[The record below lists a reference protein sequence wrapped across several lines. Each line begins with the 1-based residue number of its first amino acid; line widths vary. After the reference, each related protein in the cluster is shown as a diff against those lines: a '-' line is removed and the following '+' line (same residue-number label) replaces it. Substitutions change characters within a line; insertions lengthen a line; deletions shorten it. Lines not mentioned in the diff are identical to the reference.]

1 MTAAAEAQPRTGTH
15 GHQQPDA
22 PETPARR
29 RRKRGHWAAYVFL
42 LPWILGMVVITLGPM
57 IASLYLSLT
66 DYNLIGR
73 QNFVG
78 LENYREMFTDDPRFM
93 ASIWVTVQ
101 FVFISVPLQLAFAL
115 GLAVLLNQGLRGLAF
130 YRSAYYLPSLLG
142 SSVAIA
148 VLWRQI
154 FGAEGLFNQALGLL
168 GFQNLPNWIS
178 TPEWALG
185 TVMVL
190 NVWTFGAPMLIF
202 LAGLRQ
208 VPVELHEAA
217 QMDGAGVVGRFFRI
231 TIPILSPVLFFNLVL
246 QMISA
251 FQTFTQVYIVS
262 GGTGGP
268 VDSTLFYTLY
278 LYQQAFTEF
287 DMGYASALAWILL
300 AITGLFTWLAFGT
313 SKYWVHYTGD

>member
-1 MTAAAEAQPRTGTH
+1 MTAPAAHRPSKMVAADEVTSAKTKV
-15 GHQQPDA
+15 
-22 PETPARR
+22 RR
-29 RRKRGHWAAYVFL
+29 RPRRQRVAYLFL
-42 LPWILGMVVITLGPM
+42 LPWLLGMVVITLGPM
-57 IASLYLSLT
+57 IASFYLSLT

-78 LENYREMFTDDPRFM
+78 LENYQQMFTNDDRFI
-93 ASIWVTVQ
+93 SSLWVTAQYVL
-101 FVFISVPLQLAFAL
+101 ISVPLQLAFAL
-115 GLAVLLNQGLRGLAF
+115 GLAVLLNQGLRGLSF

-168 GFQNLPNWIS
+168 GFNNLPNWIS

-185 TVMVL
+185 TIMVL

-217 QMDGAGVVGRFFRI
+217 AMDGAGVIGRFFRI
-231 TIPILSPVLFFNLVL
+231 TLPLLSPVLFFNLVL

-278 LYQQAFTEF
+278 LYQKAFTEF
-287 DMGYASALAWILL
+287 DMGYASAMAWILL

-313 SKYWVHYTGD
+313 SKYWVHYSGE

>member
-1 MTAAAEAQPRTGTH
+1 MTAPAAHRPSA
-15 GHQQPDA
+15 DA
-22 PETPARR
+22 KRDTPAEPKVRR
-29 RRKRGHWAAYVFL
+29 SFRSQRVAYLFL

-57 IASLYLSLT
+57 IASFYLSLT

-78 LENYREMFTDDPRFM
+78 LENYQQMFTNDDRFI
-93 ASIWVTVQ
+93 SSLWVTAQYVL
-101 FVFISVPLQLAFAL
+101 ISVPLQLAFAL
-115 GLAVLLNQGLRGLAF
+115 ALAVLLNQGLRGLSF

-168 GFQNLPNWIS
+168 GFSNLPNWIS

-185 TVMVL
+185 TIMVL

-217 QMDGAGVVGRFFRI
+217 AMDGAGVVSRFFRI
-231 TIPILSPVLFFNLVL
+231 TLPLLSPVLFFNLVL

-278 LYQQAFTEF
+278 LYQRAFTEF
-287 DMGYASALAWILL
+287 DMGYASAMAWILL

-313 SKYWVHYTGD
+313 SKHWVHYSGE

>member
-1 MTAAAEAQPRTGTH
+1 MTALADTEPQAGGQDDVRPG
-15 GHQQPDA
+15 
-22 PETPARR
+22 
-29 RRKRGHWAAYVFL
+29 KRGPRVRPRKKRGQWAAYLFL
-42 LPWILGMVVITLGPM
+42 LPWLLGMVVITLGPM
-57 IASLYLSLT
+57 IASFYLSLT

-78 LENYREMFTDDPRFM
+78 LENYVVMFTDDDRFIS
-93 ASIWVTVQ
+93 SIWVTVQ
-101 FVFISVPLQLAFAL
+101 YVFISVPLQLAFAL
-115 GLAVLLNQGLRGLAF
+115 GLAVLLNQGLKGLAF

-154 FGAEGLFNQALGLL
+154 FGAEGLFNQALGLV

-178 TPEWALG
+178 SPEWALG

-217 QMDGAGVVGRFFRI
+217 AMDGAGVIGRFFRI
-231 TIPILSPVLFFNLVL
+231 TLPILSPVLFFNLVL

-278 LYQQAFTEF
+278 LYQKAFTEF
-287 DMGYASALAWILL
+287 DMGYASAMAWILV

>member
-1 MTAAAEAQPRTGTH
+1 MTAPAAHRPSKMVAVDEV
-15 GHQQPDA
+15 
-22 PETPARR
+22 TPAKTKVRGRSRR
-29 RRKRGHWAAYVFL
+29 QRVAYLFL
-42 LPWILGMVVITLGPM
+42 LPWLLGMVVITLGPM
-57 IASLYLSLT
+57 IASFYLSLT

-78 LENYREMFTDDPRFM
+78 LENYQQMFTNDDRFI
-93 ASIWVTVQ
+93 SSLWVTAQYVL
-101 FVFISVPLQLAFAL
+101 ISVPLQLAFAL
-115 GLAVLLNQGLRGLAF
+115 GLAVLLNQGLRGLSF

-168 GFQNLPNWIS
+168 GFNNLPNWIS

-185 TVMVL
+185 TIMVL

-217 QMDGAGVVGRFFRI
+217 AMDGAGVVSRFFRI
-231 TIPILSPVLFFNLVL
+231 TLPLLSPVLFFNLVL

-278 LYQQAFTEF
+278 LYQKAFTEF
-287 DMGYASALAWILL
+287 DMGYASAMAWILL

-313 SKYWVHYTGD
+313 SKYWVHYSGE